1 MQPARVLIVEDDP
14 ITRAHLASAI
24 ERQAGLEL
32 AGAVGSLEAARQQL
46 PAACPKVLLVDLGL
60 PDGSGIDLIRE
71 ATLRD
76 MECMVITVFGDE
88 RHVVAAL
95 EAGAAGYLLKDSALE
110 DIGSAVLRL
119 LQGESPIS
127 PKIARY
133 LVRRFQQTPAAARSG
148 APATALTERE
158 LEVLDAIAK
167 GFSYAEIAHS
177 LSMSPHTVA
186 THVKHI
192 YRKLAVTSRGEAV
205 FEAAHLG
212 LVRMKPD

>member
-24 ERQAGLEL
+24 ERQEGLAL
-32 AGAVGSLEAARQQL
+32 AAAVGSLEAARQQL
-46 PAACPKVLLVDLGL
+46 STACPNVLLVDLGL

-71 ATLRD
+71 ATLRN
-76 MECMVITVFGDE
+76 MECLVITVFGDE

-110 DIGSAVLRL
+110 DIGEAVLRL
-119 LQGESPIS
+119 LQGGSPIS

-133 LVRRFQQTPAAARSG
+133 LVRRFQQTPAAARNG
-148 APATALTERE
+148 ASTALTERE
-158 LEVLDAIAK
+158 LEVLNAIAK

-212 LVRMKPD
+212 LVRMKQD